1 MEQNLYDLMDWAGIE
16 ELVYSEASNPH
27 AMLGP
32 HLTESGLLI
41 QALIP
46 TAAQVVVKIAS
57 TGRKYAMEL
66 ADEAGFFAVL
76 IPRKSL
82 AAYTLLVTYDNGVT
96 VEIHDPYAYAP
107 QFTSE
112 DLKKFAAGIH
122 YSIYDKMGA
131 HPMTINGVSGVYFSV
146 WAPCALRVSVVG
158 DFNLWD
164 GRRHQMR
171 RIGEGDG
178 SIFELFIPGLT
189 TGLIYKY
196 EVKTKAGLPM
206 LKADPYGNYAQ
217 LRPDNASVVWDI
229 NQYQWND
236 KAWMDKRAR
245 TNTKDK
251 PFNIYEV
258 HLGSWMRKE
267 TAKDEAGED
276 IVGSEFYNYR
286 EIAPRLADYVQD
298 MGYTH
303 VELMPVMEHPLDES
317 WGYQVTGYYA
327 PTSRYGTPDDF
338 MYFMDYMHGRGI
350 GIILDWVPAHFPRDA
365 YGMANFDGTCVYEH
379 MDPRKGSH
387 PHWGTLIYNYGRP
400 GVSNFLIANALFW
413 AEKYHAD
420 AIRMD
425 AVASMLYLDYGK
437 NDGEWVANIYG
448 GNENLEAVEFL
459 KHLNSVFK
467 GRRDGAVIIA
477 EESTAWPMVTGNAKE
492 GGLGFDYKWNMGWMN
507 DFTNYM
513 RCDPYFR
520 KNNYG
525 ELVFSMLYAY
535 SEDFVLVF
543 SHDEVVHGK
552 GSMIGKMPGAT
563 LETKAENLRTAYA
576 FMMGHPGKKL
586 LFMGQEYAQVSE
598 WNEGASLEWGLLE
611 QPVHKNMQDY
621 VRTLNKLYLEHPA
634 LYEMDY
640 DPEGFEWINCSYQN
654 ESMVMFIRRSKKAGE
669 TLLFICNFDN
679 IEHEKFR
686 VGVPFEGKY
695 KEIFNT
701 DAKEFGGSGRVNG
714 RMKSSKK
721 IEWDEKEDSIE
732 VNIPP
737 MSVSIF
743 TCTPEPKAKK
753 AGAGKAAAGKGQA
766 AKAVKKA
773 GVRTEVKAG
782 PGKKAEVEAEPEK
795 KAEVKAEPEKKVKV
809 EAEPEKKAEVEAESE
824 KKAKVEAEPGV
835 KAEVEAEPEKK
846 VEVEAEPEE
855 KAKVEAEPEKKTEK
869 KPAPKRLSTKK
880 EDQKKLTTAKEVQ
893 KQISTAKK
901 DQKQISTTKADQKQI
916 STTKADQKQISTTKA
931 DQKQIS
937 TTKKDQKQI
946 STTKA
951 DQKQISTAKTGQ
963 KQISTAKT
971 DQKKLSTA
979 RKEPGRLSTKK
990 EGTKQITTKKTEPKQ
1005 ISTSKTGQKRLGAS
1019 KAGSPKTEDNR

>member
-46 TAAQVVVKIAS
+46 TAAEVVVKIAS
-57 TGRKYAMEL
+57 TGRKYPMEL

-76 IPRKSL
+76 IPRKSM

-96 VEIHDPYAYAP
+96 DEIHDPYAYAP
-107 QFTSE
+107 QFASE

-146 WAPCALRVSVVG
+146 WAPCAMRVSVVG

-178 SIFELFIPGLT
+178 SVFELFIPGLT
-189 TGLIYKY
+189 TGVIYKY

-206 LKADPYGNYAQ
+206 LKADPYGNYAE
-217 LRPDNASVVWDI
+217 LRPNNASVVWDI

-236 KAWMDKRAR
+236 RAWMDKRAK
-245 TNTKDK
+245 TGTKDR

-267 TAKDEAGED
+267 AAKDESGED

-286 EIAPRLADYVQD
+286 EIAVRLADYVQD

-350 GIILDWVPAHFPRDA
+350 GVILDWVPAHFPRDA

-437 NDGEWVANIYG
+437 NDGEWVPNIYG

-467 GRRDGAVIIA
+467 GRGDGAVIIA

-611 QPVHKNMQDY
+611 LPVHKNMQDY

-654 ESMVMFIRRSKKAGE
+654 ESMVMFVRKSKKAGE

-679 IEHEKFR
+679 MEHEKFR
-686 VGVPFEGKY
+686 VGVPFEGRY

-701 DAKEFGGSGRVNG
+701 DAKEFGGSGKVNG
-714 RMKSSKK
+714 RVKSSKK

-737 MSVSIF
+737 MSVSIY

-753 AGAGKAAAGKGQA
+753 AGTGKAAAGKGQA
-766 AKAVKKA
+766 AKTVKKA
-773 GVRTEVKAG
+773 GSKAESKAG
-782 PGKKAEVEAEPEK
+782 PGK
-795 KAEVKAEPEKKVKV
+795 KAEVKAEPEKKVEVK
-809 EAEPEKKAEVEAESE
+809 AEPEKKAEVKS
-824 KKAKVEAEPGV
+824 
-835 KAEVEAEPEKK
+835 EPEKK
-846 VEVEAEPEE
+846 A
-855 KAKVEAEPEKKTEK
+855 EK

-880 EDQKKLTTAKEVQ
+880 EDQKKLTTAK
-893 KQISTAKK
+893 T
-901 DQKQISTTKADQKQI
+901 
-916 STTKADQKQISTTKA
+916 
-931 DQKQIS
+931 
-937 TTKKDQKQI
+937 
-946 STTKA
+946 
-951 DQKQISTAKTGQ
+951 DQKQISTAKTDQKQISTAKTDQKQISTSKTDQKQISTAKTDQKQISTTKTDQKQISTTKTDQKQISTTKTDQKQISTAKTDQ

-979 RKEPGRLSTKK
+979 KKETGRISTKK
-990 EGTKQITTKKTEPKQ
+990 ERTKQISTKKTDPKQ
-1005 ISTSKTGQKRLGAS
+1005 ISTSKTGQKRLGTS
-1019 KAGSPKTEDNR
+1019 KAEAGKTEDNR

>member
-1 MEQNLYDLMDWAGIE
+1 MAG
-16 ELVYSEASNPH
+16 
-27 AMLGP
+27 
-32 HLTESGLLI
+32 ESGL
-41 QALIP
+41 
-46 TAAQVVVKIAS
+46 
-57 TGRKYAMEL
+57 
-66 ADEAGFFAVL
+66 
-76 IPRKSL
+76 
-82 AAYTLLVTYDNGVT
+82 
-96 VEIHDPYAYAP
+96 
-107 QFTSE
+107 
-112 DLKKFAAGIH
+112 
-122 YSIYDKMGA
+122 
-131 HPMTINGVSGVYFSV
+131 
-146 WAPCALRVSVVG
+146 
-158 DFNLWD
+158 
-164 GRRHQMR
+164 
-171 RIGEGDG
+171 
-178 SIFELFIPGLT
+178 
-189 TGLIYKY
+189 
-196 EVKTKAGLPM
+196 
-206 LKADPYGNYAQ
+206 
-217 LRPDNASVVWDI
+217 
-229 NQYQWND
+229 
-236 KAWMDKRAR
+236 
-245 TNTKDK
+245 
-251 PFNIYEV
+251 
-258 HLGSWMRKE
+258 SW
-267 TAKDEAGED
+267 
-276 IVGSEFYNYR
+276 
-286 EIAPRLADYVQD
+286 
-298 MGYTH
+298 
-303 VELMPVMEHPLDES
+303 
-317 WGYQVTGYYA
+317 TGYR
-327 PTSRYGTPDDF
+327 PIS
-338 MYFMDYMHGRGI
+338 
-350 GIILDWVPAHFPRDA
+350 RDA

-782 PGKKAEVEAEPEK
+782 PGKKA
-795 KAEVKAEPEKKVKV
+795 KV
-809 EAEPEKKAEVEAESE
+809 EAEPEKKAEVEAEPE
-824 KKAKVEAEPGV
+824 K

-846 VEVEAEPEE
+846 VEVEAEPEK
-855 KAKVEAEPEKKTEK
+855 KAETEAEPEKKTEK

-901 DQKQISTTKADQKQI
+901 EQKQISTTKAD
-916 STTKADQKQISTTKA
+916 
-931 DQKQIS
+931 
-937 TTKKDQKQI
+937 
-946 STTKA
+946 
-951 DQKQISTAKTGQ
+951 Q